1 MVAFD
6 QAKELFDKREY
17 LASLEFMAAV
27 HVHERDST
35 VRRALKLNMA
45 KCFYQLRRPDL
56 AEGLIRNLDYGSD
69 DPMVQ
74 IDLSLYLNWQGKH
87 DESFQIL
94 QSLQQDIPAVKFN
107 LGWHLVRQGKFL
119 EGFDLMNTGRE
130 INVFGSIHR
139 DARVDPRKIRAP
151 NKRDRTAVY
160 MEGGHG
166 DCLIFARWLPLLERE
181 SGSLVVY
188 CPKSMVD
195 LIRGMGHLA
204 SPEKNF
210 DPNQFDC
217 VIPAMAI
224 PSLLRL
230 NDPFEGVDRPDY
242 IQVNVEDPTLKFMP
256 GFKIGVTWAG
266 NPEFEHEQFR
276 KVPVENFE
284 SLASIGDLYDFQIE
298 SHAVRGSTW
307 IGNRI
312 NSWLDT
318 YCIMREMD
326 LVVSSCTS
334 VAHLAAGMGKGLAV
348 LTPLVPYFVWEGK
361 PWYGSNVLELRQ
373 KTDGSWG
380 DVSEEIRSRMDS
392 GTCQVP

>member
-1 MVAFD
+1 MSD
-6 QAKELFDKREY
+6 PAKALFDKKDYEGALRLMVDWHQRE
-17 LASLEFMAAV
+17 S
-27 HVHERDST
+27 DGT
-35 VRRALKLNMA
+35 TRRALKLNMA

-56 AEGLIRNLDYGSD
+56 AEGLIRNLDQGSD
-69 DPMVQ
+69 DPMAQ
-74 IDLSLYLNWQGKH
+74 IDLSLYVNWQGRY

-94 QSLQQDIPAVKFN
+94 QSLPQDIPAVKFN

-119 EGFDLMNTGRE
+119 EGFDLMNTGRD

-151 NKRDRTAVY
+151 TKRDRTAVY

-166 DCLIFARWLPLLERE
+166 DCLIFARWLPLLESE
-181 SGSLVVY
+181 SDSLVVY

-195 LIRGMGHLA
+195 LIRGMGHETY
-204 SPEKNF
+204 PEKSF

-217 VIPAMAI
+217 VVPSMAI

-230 NDPFEGVDRPDY
+230 SDPFDGVDRPDY
-242 IQVNVEDPTLKFMP
+242 IQVDAEDPTLNFKS
-256 GFKIGVTWAG
+256 GFKIGVKWAG

-276 KVPVENFE
+276 QVPVENFE
-284 SLASIGDLYDFQIE
+284 SLSTIGDLYDFQIE

-373 KTDGSWG
+373 KTDGFWG